1 MITQE
6 EEKGGGSA
14 LNPGSRTLVASGP
27 IMYPFS
33 LKPQFPDLSC
43 RRQGLTAEAEI
54 ACTYEFSHG
63 GGPWA
68 GVA

>member
-1 MITQE
+1 MITPE
-6 EEKGGGSA
+6 EEKGGSA
-14 LNPGSRTLVASGP
+14 LNPGSRIFVASGP

-54 ACTYEFSHG
+54 ACTYALSHG

-68 GVA
+68 GVS

>member
-1 MITQE
+1 MITPE
-6 EEKGGGSA
+6 EEKGGSA
-14 LNPGSRTLVASGP
+14 LNPGSRILVASGP
-27 IMYPFS
+27 IMYSS

-54 ACTYEFSHG
+54 VCIYEFSHG

-68 GVA
+68 GVS